1 MQRIKKMT
9 KKNTNSVRFTMR
21 LPEDMWLF
29 YKKSAI
35 DQRKSMMQLIVD
47 QLSKYQRK
55 FEGNSLQNDTQVSD

>member
-1 MQRIKKMT
+1 
-9 KKNTNSVRFTMR
+9 MR

-35 DQRKSMMQLIVD
+35 DQRTSMMQLIVN

-55 FEGNSLQNDTQVSD
+55 FGEKPLQSDTQVSE